1 MTNTFIQDLFFAK
14 LELVDNLF
22 TALVNDQD
30 ETIIYAM
37 SIIITIWPNLLFPML
52 IAIISIGFNN
62 IEILYRN

>member
-1 MTNTFIQDLFFAK
+1 MTNTFIQFLFFAK

-37 SIIITIWPNLLFPML
+37 SIIITI
-52 IAIISIGFNN
+52 
-62 IEILYRN
+62 

>member
-1 MTNTFIQDLFFAK
+1 MLMQYCVSVTMLLGNTFIQFLFFAK

-37 SIIITIWPNLLFPML
+37 SIIITI
-52 IAIISIGFNN
+52 
-62 IEILYRN
+62 